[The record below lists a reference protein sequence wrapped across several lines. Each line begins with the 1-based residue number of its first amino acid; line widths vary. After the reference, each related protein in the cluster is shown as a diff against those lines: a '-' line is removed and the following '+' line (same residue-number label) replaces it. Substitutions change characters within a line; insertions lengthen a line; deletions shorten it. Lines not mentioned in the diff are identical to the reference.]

1 MKTGLQSVKLS
12 LAGFIVPYM
21 FIYNTALLLLDTTPF
36 IAIRVS
42 ITAIVGV
49 CMIGMATEGY
59 LFTTMN
65 IILRILAFAGALL
78 LITANVVQD
87 AIGLALLI
95 LILLYQRHAA
105 KKAKQNAKMQA

>member
-21 FIYNTALLLLDTTPF
+21 FIYNTALLLIETTPLV
-36 IAIRVS
+36 AIRVTV
-42 ITAIVGV
+42 TAIVGV

-59 LFTTMN
+59 FLSEMKWV
-65 IILRILAFAGALL
+65 IRILAFAGALL

-87 AIGLALLI
+87 AIGLSLLAVV
-95 LILLYQRHAA
+95 LLYQFHAKRVQQRSKPA
-105 KKAKQNAKMQA
+105 

>member
-21 FIYNTALLLLDTTPF
+21 FIYNTALLLIDTTPF

-42 ITAIVGV
+42 ITAIIGV

-59 LFTTMN
+59 LFTNMN
-65 IILRILAFAGALL
+65 NILRILAFAGALL

-87 AIGLALLI
+87 AIGLSLLAVI
-95 LILLYQRHAA
+95 VLYQRHAG
-105 KKAKQNAKMQA
+105 KKVKQNAVLQA